1 MTQKEYTLDDG
12 TQSYIIE
19 ADKGKKFVRKDD
31 GGDFGSIIYLGYI
44 WIDGVKTLSVPS
56 DYEEVEDESD
66 LNSIEEL
73 ENLIEDELDR

>member
-1 MTQKEYTLDDG
+1 MTQKEYTLHDG

-19 ADKGKKFVRKDD
+19 ADKGKKFVRKSDSE
-31 GGDFGSIIYLGYI
+31 DFGNIIYLGYV

-56 DYEEVEDESD
+56 DYEEVEDDSD

-73 ENLIEDELDR
+73 ENLIKDELEK